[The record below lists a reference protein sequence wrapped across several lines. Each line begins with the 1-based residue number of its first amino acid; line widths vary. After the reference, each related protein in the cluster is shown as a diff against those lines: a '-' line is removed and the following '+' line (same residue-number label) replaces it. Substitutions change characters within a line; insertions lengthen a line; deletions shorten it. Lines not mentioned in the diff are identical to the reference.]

1 MIGPGFAKPELQTEL
16 QTGRKPG
23 FCRVG
28 GFRMAR
34 TFRAQSLAQTK
45 ISKDQRSFEM
55 TFVDAAGAKRT
66 ISMPVQMAADLVPV
80 LSALAEGVTRSNRPQ
95 FTKVPKEWAVGR
107 AQHERLVL
115 IKFDEDPPY
124 GLAIDDA
131 AHLWR
136 EVREEAEIVS
146 LMGEPVRQ

>member
-1 MIGPGFAKPELQTEL
+1 MAK
-16 QTGRKPG
+16 
-23 FCRVG
+23 
-28 GFRMAR
+28 
-34 TFRAQSLAQTK
+34 TFRAQSLAQTRTA
-45 ISKDQRSFEM
+45 KDGRSFDM
-55 TFVDAAGAKRT
+55 TFVDAAGAERT
-66 ISMPVQMAADLVPV
+66 INVPLQVAADLLPV
-80 LSALAEGVTRSNRPQ
+80 LSSLAESLARAKGPQ

-146 LMGEPVRQ
+146 LLGEPVRQ

>member
-1 MIGPGFAKPELQTEL
+1 
-16 QTGRKPG
+16 
-23 FCRVG
+23 
-28 GFRMAR
+28 MATK
-34 TFRAQSLAQTK
+34 TFRAQSLAQTRT
-45 ISKDQRSFEM
+45 SKDQRSFEM

-66 ISMPVQMAADLVPV
+66 ISMPLQMAADLVPV
-80 LSALAEGVTRSNRPQ
+80 LSALADGVGRSSRPQ

>member
-1 MIGPGFAKPELQTEL
+1 
-16 QTGRKPG
+16 
-23 FCRVG
+23 
-28 GFRMAR
+28 MAR

-45 ISKDQRSFEM
+45 TSKDQRSFEM

-80 LSALAEGVTRSNRPQ
+80 LSALADGATRSSRPQ

-131 AHLWR
+131 ANLWR

-146 LMGEPVRQ
+146 LMGEPLRQ

>member
-1 MIGPGFAKPELQTEL
+1 MPK
-16 QTGRKPG
+16 
-23 FCRVG
+23 
-28 GFRMAR
+28 
-34 TFRAQSLAQTK
+34 TFEAQSLAETK
-45 ISKDQRSFEM
+45 IADDGRRFEM
-55 TFVDAAGAKRT
+55 TFVDAAGAKRI
-66 ISMPVQMAADLVPV
+66 ISIPSRIAADLVPV
-80 LSALAEGVTRSNRPQ
+80 LASLAEGLDRANGPR

-131 AHLWR
+131 ANLWR

>member
-1 MIGPGFAKPELQTEL
+1 MS
-16 QTGRKPG
+16 
-23 FCRVG
+23 
-28 GFRMAR
+28 R

-45 ISKDQRSFEM
+45 VAKDGRSFEM

-66 ISMPVQMAADLVPV
+66 ISLSRQVAADLVPV
-80 LSALAEGVTRSNRPQ
+80 LTSLAEGLDRPQGPQ

-124 GLAIDDA
+124 GLAIDEA

-146 LMGEPVRQ
+146 MLGEPVRQ

>member
-1 MIGPGFAKPELQTEL
+1 MSKKFL
-16 QTGRKPG
+16 
-23 FCRVG
+23 
-28 GFRMAR
+28 
-34 TFRAQSLAQTK
+34 AQSLVETK
-45 ISKDQRSFEM
+45 TAKDGQRFEM
-55 TFVDAAGAKRT
+55 IFVDAAGARRT
-66 ISMPVQMAADLVPV
+66 ISIPTRIAADLVPV
-80 LSALAEGVTRSNRPQ
+80 LAALAENLGPSHGPR

-131 AHLWR
+131 ANLWR

>member
-1 MIGPGFAKPELQTEL
+1 MS
-16 QTGRKPG
+16 
-23 FCRVG
+23 
-28 GFRMAR
+28 R
-34 TFRAQSLAQTK
+34 TFHAQSLAQTK
-45 ISKDQRSFEM
+45 PAKDGRSFEM
-55 TFVDAAGAKRT
+55 TFVDAKGAKRT
-66 ISMPVQMAADLVPV
+66 ISMPAQVAADLAPV
-80 LSALAEGVTRSNRPQ
+80 LASLAESLARSKGPQ

>member
-1 MIGPGFAKPELQTEL
+1 
-16 QTGRKPG
+16 
-23 FCRVG
+23 
-28 GFRMAR
+28 MAR

-45 ISKDQRSFEM
+45 TSKDQRSFEM

-80 LSALAEGVTRSNRPQ
+80 LSALADGATRSSRPQ

-107 AQHERLVL
+107 AQHGGWCL
-115 IKFDEDPPY
+115 KFDEDLPY

-131 AHLWR
+131 ANLWR
-136 EVREEAEIVS
+136 EVRGS
-146 LMGEPVRQ
+146 RDRLLMGEPLRQ

>member
-1 MIGPGFAKPELQTEL
+1 
-16 QTGRKPG
+16 
-23 FCRVG
+23 
-28 GFRMAR
+28 MAR
-34 TFRAQSLAQTK
+34 TFRAQSLTQTK
-45 ISKDQRSFEM
+45 TAKDGRSFEM

-66 ISMPVQMAADLVPV
+66 ISMPVHVAADLLPV
-80 LSALAEGVTRSNRPQ
+80 LSSLAESLARPKGPQ
-95 FTKVPKEWAVGR
+95 FTKVPREWAVGR

-131 AHLWR
+131 ANLWR

-146 LMGEPVRQ
+146 LMGEPLRQ

>member
-1 MIGPGFAKPELQTEL
+1 MS
-16 QTGRKPG
+16 
-23 FCRVG
+23 
-28 GFRMAR
+28 R
-34 TFRAQSLAQTK
+34 TFRARALAQTK
-45 ISKDQRSFEM
+45 TAKDGRSVEL
-55 TFVDAAGAKRT
+55 TFIDSAGSKRT
-66 ISMPVQMAADLVPV
+66 IGLTSELAAELAPV
-80 LSALAEGVTRSNRPQ
+80 LATIADGLARRQGPQ
-95 FTKVPKEWAVGR
+95 LTKVPKEWAVGR

>member
-1 MIGPGFAKPELQTEL
+1 MSK
-16 QTGRKPG
+16 
-23 FCRVG
+23 
-28 GFRMAR
+28 

-45 ISKDQRSFEM
+45 TSKDGRCFEM
-55 TFVDAAGAKRT
+55 TFVDAAGARRT
-66 ISMPVQMAADLVPV
+66 ISLPVQVAADLAPV
-80 LSALAEGVTRSNRPQ
+80 LTSLSESLGRPQGPQ

-124 GLAIDDA
+124 GLAIDEA
-131 AHLWR
+131 AQMWR

>member
-1 MIGPGFAKPELQTEL
+1 MSK
-16 QTGRKPG
+16 
-23 FCRVG
+23 
-28 GFRMAR
+28 
-34 TFRAQSLAQTK
+34 TFLAQSLAQTK
-45 ISKDQRSFEM
+45 STKDGRRFEM
-55 TFVDAAGAKRT
+55 TFVDAVGAKRT
-66 ISMPVQMAADLVPV
+66 ISIPSQLAADLVPV
-80 LSALAEGVTRSNRPQ
+80 LTSLADGLGRAQGPQ